1 MLNEMEGFL
10 VLVFGFLVFVT
21 ITYEE
26 YIILEDTWINEE
38 FLHKDPPV
46 KTGFQIPGL
55 SIS

>member
-26 YIILEDTWINEE
+26 YIILEDT
-38 FLHKDPPV
+38 
-46 KTGFQIPGL
+46 
-55 SIS
+55 